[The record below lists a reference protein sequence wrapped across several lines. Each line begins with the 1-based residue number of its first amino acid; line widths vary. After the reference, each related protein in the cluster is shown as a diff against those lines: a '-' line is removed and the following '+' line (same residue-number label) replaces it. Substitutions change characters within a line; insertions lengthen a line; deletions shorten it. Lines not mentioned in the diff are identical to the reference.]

1 MDVKKKSFIEA
12 MKSSLGNITKSC
24 EALGISRQTY
34 YNWLEDEVF
43 KSEIDNIGEY
53 VLDFAEH
60 SLFKQIKENNTT
72 ATIFYL
78 KTKGKH
84 RGYVEKQEID
94 HTTKGE
100 AIVDKPNLSK
110 LTTEQLQALASI
122 KQSLNED

>member
-1 MDVKKKSFIEA
+1 MDAKKKSFIEA
-12 MKSSLGNITKSC
+12 MKSNLGNITKAC

-60 SLFKQIKENNTT
+60 SLFKQIQENNTT

-84 RGYVEKQEID
+84 RGYVEKQEHD
-94 HTTKGE
+94 HRSSDGSMSPAPTSIVFTKPDAE
-100 AIVDKPNLSK
+100 N
-110 LTTEQLQALASI
+110 Q
-122 KQSLNED
+122 